1 MPVPL
6 VSALAYLLA
15 PRVAGAAAD
24 SATRSRM
31 DALMQESLARG
42 VSTEEAQARLSSDP
56 YLNALALVPRQSGA
70 ESTLA
75 ALRDLYN
82 GNPYGMSRADI
93 PPPGV
98 DVSGSDARTIDQML
112 SGQGFDI
119 GAPAQAYVERE
130 LPYGSG
136 VAFNTPMDDFL
147 RYGGRDDDEGRYF
160 KYLRESYGQT
170 DQPATE
176 VRFEAPTGGANGG
189 LAALIRGMHA
199 QR

>member
-1 MPVPL
+1 MPAPL
-6 VSALAYLLA
+6 LSALGYFLA
-15 PRVAGAAAD
+15 PRAIGAAAD
-24 SATRSRM
+24 SAM
-31 DALMQESLARG
+31 
-42 VSTEEAQARLSSDP
+42 QARMEALVPKLQALGMSPQEIQDGLASDP
-56 YLNALALVPRQSGA
+56 YLNALALAPRQSGA
-70 ESTLA
+70 ESAFA

-82 GNPYGMSRADI
+82 GNQYGMSRADI

-98 DVSGSDARTIDQML
+98 DVSGPDARTIDQIL
-112 SGQGFDI
+112 SGQGFNTEV
-119 GAPAQAYVERE
+119 PAQAYVERE

-199 QR
+199 KR